1 MIETI
6 TDTVILVLLMGSILY
21 GWLISR
27 RVQRLMDVLREMEPL
42 VESYSAAV
50 DQSASAVTEMKSQV
64 AKAEE
69 QEQAALAA
77 QTQAEEPAPSEAEN
91 AGFVSQR
98 AAARPRNVPGLQRV
112 GGKQELVRMFF
123 QSTEARNGA

>member
-27 RVQRLMDVLREMEPL
+27 RVQRLMDVLRDMEPL
-42 VESYSAAV
+42 VNSYSAAV
-50 DQSASAVTEMKSQV
+50 DQSASAVTEMKTQIEL
-64 AKAEE
+64 AEK

-77 QTQAEEPAPSEAEN
+77 QAQEQEAPEPEDAS
-91 AGFVSQR
+91 FVSQR